1 MKILVIG
8 DSIGLPRLKKNCNE
22 VELYYEDTYP
32 ERIRKYVLQ
41 RFSGEDVLLVNAC
54 KHANTSLHL
63 LRGVANEV
71 CFLQSDYVV
80 VQLGMADLWPAAG
93 RAVPPPFPDLA
104 GKDPWVGPD
113 EYAHNIDL
121 FLRYCFTFPELGVV
135 LVNIPKCS
143 QSQYAEHGEAFE
155 RTLHYNKL
163 LEKFALSPR
172 VELVDAYSLFYR
184 LGEAALGS
192 DGIHPTREASR
203 QLGEMIGKAMLPRGT
218 MAEV

>member
-8 DSIGLPRLKKNCNE
+8 DSVGLPRLKKNSGE
-22 VELYYEDTYP
+22 VELYYEDAYP
-32 ERIRKYVLQ
+32 EQIRKIALK
-41 RFSGEDVLLVNAC
+41 RFRGEDVLLVNAC
-54 KHANTSLHL
+54 RHAQTSSHL
-63 LRGVANEV
+63 LRGAANEV
-71 CFLQSDYVV
+71 CFLQPDYVV
-80 VQLGMADLWPAAG
+80 LQLGMTDLWPAAG
-93 RAVPPPFPDLA
+93 RSVPPPFPELA

-113 EYAHNIDL
+113 EYTHNIEL
-121 FLRYCFTFPELGVV
+121 FLRYCFIFPDLSVV

-143 QSQYAEHGEAFE
+143 QSQYAQNGDAFE

-163 LEKFALSPR
+163 LEKFALSTR
-172 VELVDAYSLFYR
+172 VVLVDAYSLFHR

-203 QLGEMIGKAMLPRGT
+203 QLGEMIGAAMLPRGI

>member
-8 DSIGLPRLKKNCNE
+8 DSIGLPRLKKNCCE
-22 VELYYEDTYP
+22 VELYYEDAYP
-32 ERIRKYVLQ
+32 EQIRKFALQ
-41 RFSGEDVLLVNAC
+41 WFHGEDVLLVNAC
-54 KHANTSLHL
+54 RHAQTSMHL
-63 LRGVANEV
+63 LRGAANEV
-71 CFLQSDYVV
+71 CFLQPDYVV
-80 VQLGMADLWPAAG
+80 LQLGMTDLWPAAG
-93 RAVPPPFPDLA
+93 RSVPPPFPELV

-113 EYAHNIDL
+113 EYTHNIEL
-121 FLRYCFTFPELGVV
+121 FLRYCFTFPDLGVV

-143 QSQYAEHGEAFE
+143 QSQYAQHGDAFE

-163 LEKFALSPR
+163 LEKFALSKR
-172 VELVDAYSLFYR
+172 VVLVDAYSLFHR

-203 QLGEMIGKAMLPRGT
+203 QLGEMIGAAMLPRVI